1 MVHAEASTYP
11 ARGLGPAGEHIENA
25 LFWGG
30 CVFGSLD
37 PCWIPCRW
45 DTGVPVRHLVSN
57 RYATLFALGQRVSPM
72 PRTSGFFPFRVQELS
87 GNDHSVFAA
96 AVLVN
101 LYVDDV
107 LRIMRRIETGCS
119 V

>member
-1 MVHAEASTYP
+1 
-11 ARGLGPAGEHIENA
+11 
-25 LFWGG
+25 
-30 CVFGSLD
+30 
-37 PCWIPCRW
+37 
-45 DTGVPVRHLVSN
+45 
-57 RYATLFALGQRVSPM
+57 M
-72 PRTSGFFPFRVQELS
+72 PRTSGFFPFRVQELPD
-87 GNDHSVFAA
+87 NDHSVFAA